1 MVVISIVDIAY
12 INMYV
17 YACYEI
23 NSFHNSQIQNMQ
35 VKGEKRKVV
44 NNKEATPFWNTEILL
59 PRHAKK
65 VGYW

>member
-1 MVVISIVDIAY
+1 
-12 INMYV
+12 MYV